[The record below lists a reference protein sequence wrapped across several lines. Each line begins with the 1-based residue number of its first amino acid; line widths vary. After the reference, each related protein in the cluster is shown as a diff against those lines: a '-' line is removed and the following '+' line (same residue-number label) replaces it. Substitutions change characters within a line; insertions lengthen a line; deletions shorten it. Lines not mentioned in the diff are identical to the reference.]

1 METSR
6 SRSLDATLMQYPKF
20 FRLFLLASV
29 VGGFQLH
36 AQESTDR
43 PLTSSAPLE
52 QAHAHNDYEH
62 DRPLLDALESG
73 FCSVEADIYL
83 VDGALLVAHDRDKVD
98 ASRTLQKLYLD
109 PLQLLV
115 ATSATQSV
123 YPGKDSPAFHLLID
137 LKSDAEP
144 TYQAL
149 HSVLSSYDNLFSE
162 YHKDGKVT
170 QRAVTVIISGN
181 RPKQVML
188 QQPLRFAGYDGRLSD
203 LGKGDTPALMP
214 WISDNF
220 RNHFEWRGTG
230 KMPEEEQQKLSDL
243 VKRSHAEGKK
253 LRLWAT
259 PDVPAMWEA
268 LRLAGVDMINSDRL
282 KELSAHLQ
290 KTKEKAAE

>member
-1 METSR
+1 
-6 SRSLDATLMQYPKF
+6 
-20 FRLFLLASV
+20 
-29 VGGFQLH
+29 
-36 AQESTDR
+36 
-43 PLTSSAPLE
+43 
-52 QAHAHNDYEH
+52 
-62 DRPLLDALESG
+62 
-73 FCSVEADIYL
+73 
-83 VDGALLVAHDRDKVD
+83 
-98 ASRTLQKLYLD
+98 
-109 PLQLLV
+109 
-115 ATSATQSV
+115 
-123 YPGKDSPAFHLLID
+123 
-137 LKSDAEP
+137 
-144 TYQAL
+144 
-149 HSVLSSYDNLFSE
+149 
-162 YHKDGKVT
+162 
-170 QRAVTVIISGN
+170 
-181 RPKQVML
+181 
-188 QQPLRFAGYDGRLSD
+188 LSD